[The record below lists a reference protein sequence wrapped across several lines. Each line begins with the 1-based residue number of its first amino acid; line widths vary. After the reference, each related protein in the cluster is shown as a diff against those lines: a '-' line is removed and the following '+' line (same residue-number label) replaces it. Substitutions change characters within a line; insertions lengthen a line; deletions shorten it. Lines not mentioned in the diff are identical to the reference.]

1 MVTSTKLN
9 QGYPAPHGFL
19 KSHTNSRLLQ
29 TTYFLRWETVK
40 IIVEIQVGLNP
51 VPGVTQPMCPY
62 DGSIAIF
69 QNVVSIHTHQDYWCF
84 PIPFKRCIP
93 FYWNVCINYIIE
105 NLTEHVNYAV
115 EVEVFGGSSQD
126 FMQEMMS
133 PTFIVLASCIAF
145 ATLVVVLLLGLICNR
160 LCRSKAQNNGYTAAN
175 LQVTANFTSCGHEFY
190 NARILY
196 DITN

>member
-1 MVTSTKLN
+1 MFSK
-9 QGYPAPHGFL
+9 
-19 KSHTNSRLLQ
+19 TNGRIS
-29 TTYFLRWETVK
+29 
-40 IIVEIQVGLNP
+40 
-51 VPGVTQPMCPY
+51 
-62 DGSIAIF
+62 
-69 QNVVSIHTHQDYWCF
+69 
-84 PIPFKRCIP
+84 
-93 FYWNVCINYIIE
+93 FYWNVCINYFLE

-175 LQVTANFTSCGHEFY
+175 LQVTPNFTSCGHEFY
-190 NARILY
+190 KYKILY
-196 DITN
+196 SLWQVTSPFCCKICYYRKMLSIWTNFLKMQTIINQGHNWIQN